1 MHDFREQC
9 QTLFHAMLCLST
21 MFHETIIRL
30 GFCDIQKN
38 QGLGKRY
45 QTRPLACVQ
54 TSLSLQIKSGRGD
67 GGVRLYT
74 GYGLS
79 ARLLT
84 LTSTLI
90 ILDIT
95 KPSSSNCLL
104 SFSRT
109 KPKYFSSYNHGL
121 KSWDTFVFLRRFPIH
136 IGPTPPLTPQTM
148 LDACIQNFFPEFQL
162 CIGWG
167 EGELQENF
175 ENGSLF

>member
-21 MFHETIIRL
+21 MFYETIIRL

-54 TSLSLQIKSGRGD
+54 TSLSLHIKSGRGE
-67 GGVRLYT
+67 GWGRLYT

-79 ARLLT
+79 ALLLT

-95 KPSSSNCLL
+95 KPSSS
-104 SFSRT
+104 
-109 KPKYFSSYNHGL
+109 YY
-121 KSWDTFVFLRRFPIH
+121 RFQVQN
-136 IGPTPPLTPQTM
+136 LT
-148 LDACIQNFFPEFQL
+148 IF
-162 CIGWG
+162 
-167 EGELQENF
+167 
-175 ENGSLF
+175 

>member
-1 MHDFREQC
+1 M
-9 QTLFHAMLCLST
+9 
-21 MFHETIIRL
+21 
-30 GFCDIQKN
+30 
-38 QGLGKRY
+38 
-45 QTRPLACVQ
+45 
-54 TSLSLQIKSGRGD
+54 
-67 GGVRLYT
+67 RLYA

-109 KPKYFSSYNHGL
+109 KPNYFSSYNHGL

-136 IGPTPPLTPQTM
+136 LGPTPPLTPQTM
-148 LDACIQNFFPEFQL
+148 LDACIQNFFPSFNFVYGGGRKNCKKTSKMVHCL
-162 CIGWG
+162 
-167 EGELQENF
+167 EGNREMTEKY
-175 ENGSLF
+175 EYYTTVPMM